1 MGVLYG
7 IQHGSPKVRPK
18 VMEHKIYMKYMELLL
33 CLKLRKF
40 SYSHKQ
46 NAVLFRKMM
55 KEVTVEEMLV
65 KMTSTMMDT
74 AWMQMTML
82 MRYMNQVN
90 TCICV

>member
-18 VMEHKIYMKYMELLL
+18 VMDHKICMKYMFYELLL

-46 NAVLFRKMM
+46 NSVLFRMMM

-65 KMTSTMMDT
+65 KMTSTIMDT

-90 TCICV
+90 ICV